1 MRAHSPDNIIISPYT
16 RPVLEPRLVGRTA
29 PPERLLY
36 LAHVSDLESWPLTLA
51 EPIGPFVGFIALD
64 TSGLPDDRLRAF
76 AVDLLAKG
84 CVYMCAW
91 GPDANR
97 IEVVF
102 DLVAGEAE
110 AAGRPYVDDVL
121 MTTSDEE
128 ESLDDAL
135 WFAVF
140 TACPPKGEARA
151 VLAVCD
157 SAWSDEIESR
167 LADSQEWNAKVL
179 EAEEERGA

>member
-1 MRAHSPDNIIISPYT
+1 
-16 RPVLEPRLVGRTA
+16 VLEPRLVGRTA

-36 LAHVSDLESWPLTLA
+36 VARVSDLENWPPTL
-51 EPIGPFVGFIALD
+51 EESIGPFVGFIAID

-91 GPDANR
+91 GPDASR

-102 DLVAGEAE
+102 DLVAVEAE
-110 AAGRPYVDDVL
+110 LAGKPYVDDVL
-121 MTTSDEE
+121 MTTSHEE

-140 TACPPKGEARA
+140 TAFPPEGEARA

-157 SAWSDEIESR
+157 GAWSDEIESR
-167 LADSQEWNAKVL
+167 FADSQRWNAEVL
-179 EAEEERGA
+179 KAEEERGS